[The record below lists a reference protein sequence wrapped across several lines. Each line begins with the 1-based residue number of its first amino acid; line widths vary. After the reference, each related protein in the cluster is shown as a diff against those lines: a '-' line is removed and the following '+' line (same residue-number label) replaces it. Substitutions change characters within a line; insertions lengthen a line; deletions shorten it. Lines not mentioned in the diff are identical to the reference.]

1 MPSLAHPALGTSR
14 TVRNFLFRR
23 TPLRG
28 LRKTGVVAGKRK
40 STRLREC
47 FFLTGNYLSSQA
59 ASSQVL
65 SAYVGL
71 TAVFEMG
78 TGGTPQLSSPD
89 YLTEF
94 AFACSLKTPHRKKI
108 DYLRSRSSSLSLRTK
123 RLTPFSCA
131 VRGSLAYKSSPR
143 PISTSPLKRLLA
155 LHSWPIYLIVY
166 EGPYQIESVRDLIL
180 RLVSRLDAFSVYPFR
195 T

>member
-1 MPSLAHPALGTSR
+1 MPSLALPALGTSR
-14 TVRNFLFRR
+14 TVSAVRARR

-28 LRKTGVVAGKRK
+28 LEKMPTQRLNKKK
-40 STRLREC
+40 STRFHGC
-47 FFLTGNYLSSQA
+47 FSFCLTGNYLSSQA

-71 TAVFEMG
+71 TAVFGMG

-89 YLTEF
+89 CLTEF

-131 VRGSLAYKSSPR
+131 VRGSLAY
-143 PISTSPLKRLLA
+143 
-155 LHSWPIYLIVY
+155 
-166 EGPYQIESVRDLIL
+166 
-180 RLVSRLDAFSVYPFR
+180 
-195 T
+195 

>member
-1 MPSLAHPALGTSR
+1 MSRQHTYPSRRAPCRPDGRDTR
-14 TVRNFLFRR
+14 RITRRR

-28 LRKTGVVAGKRK
+28 LRKLGVVARVKEK

-89 YLTEF
+89 CLAEF
-94 AFACSLKTPHRKKI
+94 AFACSLKTPHRRKI
-108 DYLRSRSSSLSLRTK
+108 ECLRSRSSSLSLRTK
-123 RLTPFSCA
+123 RLTPFSFA
-131 VRGSLAYKSSPR
+131 VRGSLAY
-143 PISTSPLKRLLA
+143 
-155 LHSWPIYLIVY
+155 
-166 EGPYQIESVRDLIL
+166 
-180 RLVSRLDAFSVYPFR
+180 
-195 T
+195 

>member
-1 MPSLAHPALGTSR
+1 MPSMAHPALGTSR

-23 TPLRG
+23 RPLRG
-28 LRKTGVVAGKRK
+28 LEKNAY
-40 STRLREC
+40 STVKQKEKVSAFTDTFSFC
-47 FFLTGNYLSSQA
+47 LTGNYLSSQA

-108 DYLRSRSSSLSLRTK
+108 
-123 RLTPFSCA
+123 RLFE
-131 VRGSLAYKSSPR
+131 K
-143 PISTSPLKRLLA
+143 
-155 LHSWPIYLIVY
+155 
-166 EGPYQIESVRDLIL
+166 
-180 RLVSRLDAFSVYPFR
+180 
-195 T
+195 

>member
-1 MPSLAHPALGTSR
+1 MPSLAHPALGASR
-14 TVRNFLFRR
+14 TVSAVRARR
-23 TPLRG
+23 RPLRG
-28 LRKTGVVAGKRK
+28 LEKMPTQRLNKRK
-40 STRLREC
+40 STRFHGC
-47 FFLTGNYLSSQA
+47 FFFCLTGNYLSSQA

-89 YLTEF
+89 SLTEF

-108 DYLRSRSSSLSLRTK
+108 
-123 RLTPFSCA
+123 RLFEK
-131 VRGSLAYKSSPR
+131 LLKSSPR

>member
-1 MPSLAHPALGTSR
+1 MSERSEFPYFPVSWLRRSQASSCFDADDGQRHTTINWLYLSLPSFATPSMALRTLGTSCS
-14 TVRNFLFRR
+14 VARR
-23 TPLRG
+23 YAAFERWGQLPV
-28 LRKTGVVAGKRK
+28 KEK

-89 YLTEF
+89 CLTEF

-108 DYLRSRSSSLSLRTK
+108 DILRSYFKIKPS
-123 RLTPFSCA
+123 A
-131 VRGSLAYKSSPR
+131 
-143 PISTSPLKRLLA
+143 
-155 LHSWPIYLIVY
+155 
-166 EGPYQIESVRDLIL
+166 D
-180 RLVSRLDAFSVYPFR
+180 
-195 T
+195 

>member
-1 MPSLAHPALGTSR
+1 MYHPATYLSLPSR
-14 TVRNFLFRR
+14 PCRPDGRDTRRITRRR

-71 TAVFEMG
+71 TAVFGMG

-89 YLTEF
+89 CLTEF

-108 DYLRSRSSSLSLRTK
+108 DCLRSRSSSLSLRTK

-131 VRGSLAYKSSPR
+131 VRGSLAY
-143 PISTSPLKRLLA
+143 
-155 LHSWPIYLIVY
+155 
-166 EGPYQIESVRDLIL
+166 
-180 RLVSRLDAFSVYPFR
+180 
-195 T
+195 

>member
-1 MPSLAHPALGTSR
+1 MSRQHTYPSRRAPCRPDGRDTR
-14 TVRNFLFRR
+14 RITRRR

-28 LRKTGVVAGKRK
+28 LRKMGVVAGKRK
-40 STRLREC
+40 SSICFRRYC

-89 YLTEF
+89 SLTEF
-94 AFACSLKTPHRKKI
+94 AFACSLKTPHRRKI
-108 DYLRSRSSSLSLRTK
+108 ECLRSRSSSLSLRTK

-131 VRGSLAYKSSPR
+131 VRGSLAY
-143 PISTSPLKRLLA
+143 
-155 LHSWPIYLIVY
+155 
-166 EGPYQIESVRDLIL
+166 
-180 RLVSRLDAFSVYPFR
+180 
-195 T
+195 